1 MSIYIAVFS
10 PSGGTR
16 SVAEA
21 LAEGFFHSVTVID
34 LLDRKFDFETVPFS
48 PEDLCIAAVP
58 AFGGRAPAVAVER
71 LRRLQGN
78 GAAAVAVAVYGNRAI
93 EDTLVEAADALTEAG
108 FRVCAGVSA
117 VAEHS
122 IMRQFA
128 FGRPDADDHEE
139 LADFAR
145 QIREKLAAGNT
156 AAPQLPGNRPYK
168 ERHSIAMNVQAGDGC
183 IGCGSCERHC
193 PVGAIPYEDPGQ
205 TNAEICISCMGCVDI
220 CPMGARYADP
230 ALVQASIQRLQQ
242 FCEGRKPNELFL

>member
-16 SVAEA
+16 AVAES
-21 LAEGFFHSVTVID
+21 LAETFSHSVTVID
-34 LLDRKFDFETVPFS
+34 LLDRKFDFETVPFLA
-48 PEDLCIAAVP
+48 EDLCIAAVP
-58 AFGGRAPAVAVER
+58 AYGGRAPAVAVER
-71 LRRLQGN
+71 LKRLQGN

-93 EDTLVEAADALTEAG
+93 EDTLVEAADALADAG

-122 IMRQFA
+122 IMHQFA
-128 FGRPDADDHEE
+128 FGRPDGADHEE

-156 AAPQLPGNRPYK
+156 AEPVIPGNRPYK
-168 ERHSIAMNVQAGDGC
+168 ERHPIAMNVQAGDGC

-193 PVGAIPYEDPGQ
+193 PVGAIPYEDPGR
-205 TNAEICISCMGCVDI
+205 TCAEICISCMGCVDV
-220 CPMGARYADP
+220 CPMGARYAEP